1 MKFGTIPLSDAEGA
15 VLAHSVRHQAGVFK
29 KGRVLS
35 NDDIGVMR
43 DAGIES
49 VIAAR
54 LGDGDVG
61 EDDASSALARA
72 AAGENASAAEPFT
85 GRANLFSGAQGLA
98 VVDEARVNAV
108 NLLHESLTI
117 ATVPGFYSVEPRQM
131 LATVKVIP
139 FAAHTHVLAQAV
151 DICGE
156 DGLIAVAAFAA
167 HRVGLVLTELPQTK
181 ESILEKTVQSM
192 TLRLEQLGSTL
203 DHVVRCP
210 HDPKSVAAAVLELAS
225 KGCAP
230 ILMFGASAIVDR
242 GDVIPDAL
250 TLAGGKVVHLGM
262 PVDPGNLLMLG
273 ELGGASVIGVPSCAR
288 SPKINGF
295 DWVLQRVLANLD
307 VTPRDIMMMGAGGL
321 LKEIPSRPTPRRQRL
336 PDGPKA
342 PGIAGLVLAAGQSRR
357 MGSTNKL
364 VAEIDGKAMVRHV
377 VETVLASKA
386 VPVVV
391 VTGHESARVRASLA
405 GLNVGFVENPDY
417 ADGLSGSLA
426 TGISALPGEVD
437 GVIVCLGDMPLV
449 GATHIDKLISAFDL
463 EEGRTICVPM
473 SRGKR
478 GNPVLWG
485 AGYFDEM
492 AGVKGDVGAK
502 HLMGQYAEAVCEVEL
517 GDAAVLID
525 IDTPDALEKVIS
537 GK

>member
-1 MKFGTIPLSDAEGA
+1 MKFGTIPLPEAEGA

-35 NDDIGVMR
+35 DHDIDVLR
-43 DAGIES
+43 EAGIES

-85 GRANLFSGAQGLA
+85 GRANLFSSAQGLA

-117 ATVPGFYSVEPRQM
+117 ATVPGFHPVEPRQM

-139 FAAHTHVLAQAV
+139 FAAHADVLAQAL

-156 DGLIAVAAFAA
+156 DGLIAVAPFAA
-167 HRVGLVLTELPQTK
+167 HRVGLVLTEFPQTK

-210 HDPKSVAAAVLELAS
+210 HDPKSVAAAVSELAS

-250 TLAGGKVVHLGM
+250 TLAGGEVMHLGM

-273 ELGGASVIGVPSCAR
+273 NLGGTSVIGVPSCAR

-307 VTPRDIMMMGAGGL
+307 VTARDIMMMGAGGL
-321 LKEIPSRPTPRRQRL
+321 LKEIPSRPTPRGQRL

-342 PGIAGLVLAAGQSRR
+342 PKIAGLVLAAGQSRR

-364 VAEIDGKAMVRHV
+364 LAEIDGKPMVRHV

-386 VPVVV
+386 ASVVV
-391 VTGHESARVRASLA
+391 VTGHESARVRASLE
-405 GLNVGFVENPDY
+405 GLNVEFVENPDY
-417 ADGLSGSLA
+417 ADGLSRSLA

-449 GATHIDKLISAFDL
+449 GATHINKLISAFDL

-525 IDTPDALEKVIS
+525 IDTPDALEKVI
-537 GK
+537 GDK